1 MEKRKK
7 NRFVFQLV
15 AATTTIAQEHAM
27 EARLWPL
34 LRQATPS
41 ISTSHFRHKERRAPK
56 LGSMWGN
63 DEIVNIAEASPEL
76 RMER

>member
-34 LRQATPS
+34 RQATSS
-41 ISTSHFRHKERRAPK
+41 ISISHFRHKERRAPK